1 MKRYTNIS
9 QLISEQAEDA
19 NFKIEGRPE
28 DNLLNG
34 LVQKRFAYSY
44 TYPKKSADIITPN
57 SILQYIMSST
67 EGDASRIK
75 SVINGLSSPQA
86 VGISADPSDKAGLF
100 GGKNRVEG
108 HVYLFKNITDSA
120 VTSVNPDQLIGK
132 TGTNNVTAFQ
142 ILSTPRTGGETI
154 QQNLS
159 KIMGAAG
166 KTSSTTNT
174 KPGTTSTGD
183 NLTMMELQVIMPQ
196 LGPGGK
202 ENGAKYYFTRVVNGT
217 FKNNDSKTALIRDPY
232 KSVIKTLDF
241 NKGDNSI
248 FIPASGTGKIE
259 AGFAVKGPGI
269 SPNTT
274 VTKKADP
281 ASGQVEIF
289 ISNPTYSNQAAPT
302 IGFYDNYI
310 FPESESPVMIVLSKF
325 FSLQSPLNSI
335 VGGQVNSYTP
345 EIKAA
350 FTEILN
356 KSGDPSYKLGPSYNL
371 DELTK
376 TQLVSIMTAWLL
388 YAVNNGVIPRSE
400 IETDTYP
407 TIQKYVDALT
417 SNAATVA
424 SGTASTPSTMSQA
437 TNLSVKQ
444 QRLNR
449 LAGKPTIN
457 TEEELIEILLG
468 AGYLEGNILDSPG
481 KLKSLFRTALV
492 TAAGDSYTNS
502 SAWKQSDSGG
512 NVKLAFETD
521 EIGTFNS
528 DGTPKIFT
536 PDYKGIHSAIGFLRL
551 ILTPGIPAFRKVAA
565 FPGEPV
571 INPVPGS
578 AKLLAA
584 GTRKDATGKKLLG
597 PTAAEVTEVEA
608 GFKWGQD
615 LSDVITFFRKKYY
628 NIP

>member
-132 TGTNNVTAFQ
+132 TGANNVTAFQ

-174 KPGTTSTGD
+174 KPGATSTGD

-202 ENGAKYYFTRVVNGT
+202 ENGAKYYFTQVVNGT
-217 FKNNDSKTALIRDPY
+217 FRNNDSKTALIRDPY
-232 KSVIKTLDF
+232 KSVIKTLAF
-241 NKGDNSI
+241 NKGDKSI
-248 FIPASGTGKIE
+248 FIPASSAGNIE
-259 AGFAVKGPGI
+259 AGFAVRGPGI

-274 VTKKADP
+274 VTKRADP
-281 ASGQVEIF
+281 DGKQVELS
-289 ISNPTYSNQAAPT
+289 ISNPTYSAQAMPT

-310 FPESESPVMIVLSKF
+310 FLESESPVMIVLSKF
-325 FSLQSPLNSI
+325 FSSQSPLNSI
-335 VGGQVNSYTP
+335 VSDQVNSYTP

-356 KSGDPSYKLGPSYNL
+356 KSGDPTYKLGPSYNL

-388 YAVNNGVIPRSE
+388 YAVNTGVIPRSE

-407 TIQKYVDALT
+407 TIKKYADALT
-417 SNAATVA
+417 SSAATAA
-424 SGTASTPSTMSQA
+424 SGTAAAPSAMSQA

-457 TEEELIEILLG
+457 NEEELIEILLG
-468 AGYLEGNILDSPG
+468 AGYLEGDILDSSG
-481 KLKSLFRTALV
+481 KLKPLFRTALV

-502 SAWKQSDSGG
+502 SAWRQSTSGG
-512 NVKLAFETD
+512 NDKLAFKTE
-521 EIGTFNS
+521 EIGSF
-528 DGTPKIFT
+528 DKDTPKFFT
-536 PDYKGIHSAIGFLRL
+536 PDYEGIHSAIGFLRL

-565 FPGEPV
+565 FPNEPA
-571 INPVPGS
+571 INPVPSS

-597 PTAAEVTEVEA
+597 PTAAEVAEVEA

-615 LSDVITFFRKKYY
+615 LSDAVTFFRKKYY
-628 NIP
+628 KIP

>member
-1 MKRYTNIS
+1 
-9 QLISEQAEDA
+9 
-19 NFKIEGRPE
+19 
-28 DNLLNG
+28 
-34 LVQKRFAYSY
+34 
-44 TYPKKSADIITPN
+44 
-57 SILQYIMSST
+57 
-67 EGDASRIK
+67 
-75 SVINGLSSPQA
+75 
-86 VGISADPSDKAGLF
+86 
-100 GGKNRVEG
+100 
-108 HVYLFKNITDSA
+108 
-120 VTSVNPDQLIGK
+120 
-132 TGTNNVTAFQ
+132 
-142 ILSTPRTGGETI
+142 
-154 QQNLS
+154 
-159 KIMGAAG
+159 MGAAG

-259 AGFAVKGPGI
+259 AGFAVRGPGI

-281 ASGQVEIF
+281 VSGQVEIF

-424 SGTASTPSTMSQA
+424 SGTASTPSAMSQA

-468 AGYLEGNILDSPG
+468 AGY
-481 KLKSLFRTALV
+481 T
-492 TAAGDSYTNS
+492 
-502 SAWKQSDSGG
+502 
-512 NVKLAFETD
+512 
-521 EIGTFNS
+521 
-528 DGTPKIFT
+528 
-536 PDYKGIHSAIGFLRL
+536 
-551 ILTPGIPAFRKVAA
+551 
-565 FPGEPV
+565 
-571 INPVPGS
+571 
-578 AKLLAA
+578 
-584 GTRKDATGKKLLG
+584 
-597 PTAAEVTEVEA
+597 
-608 GFKWGQD
+608 
-615 LSDVITFFRKKYY
+615 
-628 NIP
+628 